1 MTILIIIITCFVSIM
16 ALSRNDITEK
26 LQFNAAKVYHKHE
39 YYRLISH
46 GFVHANWE
54 HLIVN
59 MIVLYSFGKAT
70 ELYFHYNFGRM
81 ANAYFLILYF
91 GGMLFSNV
99 YALIKYHKNP
109 YYNAIGASGAVS
121 SILFCTILFNPWSK
135 IYFFGVLPIPGV
147 LFALL
152 YILYCGYMNK
162 KGGDSI
168 AHDAHLLGS
177 VFGLIF
183 PIIMDP
189 NLLESFIKKLLS
201 F

>member
-1 MTILIIIITCFVSIM
+1 MTIIIIIITCFISIM
-16 ALSRNDITEK
+16 AFSRYDITEK
-26 LQFNAAKVYHKHE
+26 LQFNAVKIYHKHE

-46 GFVHANWE
+46 GFIHANWE

-59 MIVLYSFGKAT
+59 MIVLYSFGGAT
-70 ELYFHYNFGRM
+70 ELYFHYNFGKM

-91 GGMLFSNV
+91 GGMLFSNG
-99 YALIKYHKNP
+99 YAMIKYRNNP

-121 SILFCTILFNPWSK
+121 SILFCTILFDPWNK
-135 IYFFGVLPIPGV
+135 IYFFGILPIPGI
-147 LFALL
+147 LFAIL
-152 YILYCGYMNK
+152 YLVYCGYMNK
-162 KGGDSI
+162 KGGDYV

-177 VFGLIF
+177 IFGLIF

-189 NLLESFIKKLLS
+189 NLLASFITKLIS

>member
-1 MTILIIIITCFVSIM
+1 MTILIILITCLVSI
-16 ALSRNDITEK
+16 AAFSHPVIIEK
-26 LQFNAAKVYHKHE
+26 LQFNAVKVFHKHE
-39 YYRLISH
+39 YYRLISQ

-59 MIVLYSFGKAT
+59 MIVLYSFGQAT
-70 ELYFHYNFGRM
+70 ELYFHYNFGEM
-81 ANAYFLILYF
+81 ANAYFIILYF

-99 YALIKYHKNP
+99 YALIKHRNNN

-135 IYFFGVLPIPGV
+135 IYFFGVLPIPGII
-147 LFALL
+147 FALL
-152 YILYCGYMNK
+152 YLVYCGYMNK
-162 KGGDSI
+162 KGGDHI

-177 VFGLIF
+177 LFGLIF
-183 PIIMDP
+183 PILMDP
-189 NLLESFIKKLLS
+189 SILESFLEKLLS

>member
-1 MTILIIIITCFVSIM
+1 MTLIIIIVTCFVSISVFKRPDLM
-16 ALSRNDITEK
+16 EK

-54 HLIVN
+54 HLIIN
-59 MIVLYSFGKAT
+59 MIVLYSFGQAT

-81 ANAYFLILYF
+81 ANGYFLILYF
-91 GGMLFSNV
+91 GGMIFSNV
-99 YALIKYHKNP
+99 YALIKHRNNN

-121 SILFCTILFNPWSK
+121 SILFCTILFDPWNK

-147 LFALL
+147 AFALL
-152 YILYCGYMNK
+152 YLVYCGYMNK
-162 KGGDSI
+162 KGVDSI

-177 VFGLIF
+177 LFGLLF
-183 PIIMDP
+183 PILMDP
-189 NLLESFIKKLLS
+189 DLLQSFIKKLLS